1 MTHPTTAPD
10 TAPEQRTVIRYLGLG
25 GAIVAVTEDT
35 AIRTEYRF
43 TSTCAGCLDLDDCR
57 PLHVAR
63 KWAAGHSAACR
74 ALPQPDT
81 DAP

>member
-1 MTHPTTAPD
+1 MAD
-10 TAPEQRTVIRYLGLG
+10 TDTQATRTVIRYLGLG

-35 AIRTEYRF
+35 DNRTEYRF
-43 TSTCAGCLDLDDCR
+43 TAACAGCLDLDDHR

-74 ALPQPDT
+74 ALPQPDSN
-81 DAP
+81 AA